1 MKKVK
6 NTKIGKIG
14 ITEKG
19 GFISELNFFEEGV
32 SDRGSSPLLDEAF
45 RQVDEY
51 LVGKRRDFDL
61 PLKPEG
67 TEFQKRVWNALL
79 RIEYGKT
86 ASYKDVA
93 EMAGSPKGFRAVGG
107 ANRVNPIPL
116 IIPCH
121 RCIAAD
127 GSIGGFSSGLD
138 MKRTLLAIESPDLL
152 S

>member
-14 ITEKG
+14 ITEKD

-51 LVGKRRDFDL
+51 LAGKRRDFDL

>member
-14 ITEKG
+14 ITEKD
-19 GFISELNFFEEGV
+19 GFISARNLFEEGV
-32 SDRGSSPLLDEAF
+32 SDRGRSPLLDEAF

-51 LVGKRRDFDL
+51 LAGKRRDFDL

>member
-14 ITEKG
+14 ITEKD
-19 GFISELNFFEEGV
+19 GFIIGLDFFEEGV
-32 SDRGSSPLLDEAF
+32 SDKGSSPLLDEAF
-45 RQVDEY
+45 RQVGEY
-51 LVGKRRDFDL
+51 LEGKRREFDL
-61 PLKPEG
+61 PLRPEG

-79 RIEYGKT
+79 KIGYGKT

-138 MKRTLLAIESPDLL
+138 LKRKLLEIESPGLF
-152 S
+152 

>member
-14 ITEKG
+14 ITEKD
-19 GFISELNFFEEGV
+19 GFISELNFFEEGA

-51 LVGKRRDFDL
+51 LAGRRRDFDL

-67 TEFQKRVWNALL
+67 TEFQKKVWNALL

-127 GSIGGFSSGLD
+127 GSLGGFSSGLD
-138 MKRTLLAIESPDLL
+138 LKRTLLAIESPDLL